1 MLFSYA
7 TMSKFHKNWTV
18 SWIYAFQGRVGW
30 DPLHPP
36 EPDTVRV
43 GGCGDATRLRGSQ
56 ESCNMRWNG
65 RRTFIHIWDW
75 VIFPPLGKGTLTYDI
90 RITQPRTYFSDRA
103 FNILSSCHHVIS
115 TWNTASSTWRNTAT
129 SPATRRELRKVRHVH
144 PLRERSPSL
153 SYIYQLAMSFHL

>member
-75 VIFPPLGKGTLTYDI
+75 VILKSFREGDTHIWHPNHAT
-90 RITQPRTYFSDRA
+90 SDKFFWRA

-129 SPATRRELRKVRHVH
+129 SQATRRELRKVRHVH
-144 PLRERSPSL
+144 TLRERSPSL